1 MVKQNCMT
9 RAKNNRTLQL
19 FPEDYEK
26 YGKLILTENYIN
38 IDTDFVN
45 KTICGDTLKTLSY
58 ISNEF
63 ADLIIVDPPYNL
75 SKNYNGY
82 QFNKTNNEE
91 YEKYLESWFITLCDK
106 LKDNGTLY
114 MCGDWKCSCQMMNVI
129 SKHLT
134 IMNRIT
140 WKRDK
145 GRGAKANYKNNM
157 EDIWFAVKNPKD
169 YYFNVDAIKVKKE
182 VVAPYKE
189 NGKPKDRV
197 ETEDGEKYR
206 MTYPSNIWTD
216 MVVPFW
222 SMSEN
227 TEHPTQK
234 PEKLIERLILTS
246 SKEGDTVFDPF
257 LGSGTTSVVAKKLN
271 RKYCGIELNY
281 DYCVMAEKKN

>member
-1 MVKQNCMT
+1 MV

-19 FPEDYEK
+19 FPEDYER
-26 YGKLILTENYIN
+26 YGKLILAEND
-38 IDTDFVN
+38 IDAVTDFVD
-45 KTICGDTLKTLSY
+45 KTICGDTLKILPY
-58 ISNEF
+58 IPDKF
-63 ADLIIVDPPYNL
+63 ANLIIVDPPYNL

-82 QFNKTNNEE
+82 KFNKTNNVE
-91 YEKYLESWFITLCDK
+91 YEKYIESWLISLCSK

-114 MCGDWKCSCQMMNVI
+114 MCGDWKCSCQMMNTI

-169 YYFNVDAIKVKKE
+169 YYFNVNAIKVRKE

-189 NGKPKDRV
+189 NGKPKDWI
-197 ETEDGEKYR
+197 ESEDGEKYR

-227 TEHPTQK
+227 TEHPIQK
-234 PEKLIERLILTS
+234 PEKLIERLILAS
-246 SKEGDTVFDPF
+246 SKEGDIIFDPF

-271 RKYCGIELNY
+271 RRYCGIELNY
-281 DYCVMAEKKN
+281 DYCVMTEKRIDKLL

>member
-1 MVKQNCMT
+1 MV

-19 FPEDYEK
+19 FPEDYER
-26 YGKLILTENYIN
+26 YGKLILAEND
-38 IDTDFVN
+38 IDATTDFVD
-45 KTICGDTLKTLSY
+45 KTICGDTLKILPY
-58 ISNEF
+58 VPDKF
-63 ADLIIVDPPYNL
+63 ANLIIVDPPYNL

-82 QFNKTNNEE
+82 KFNKTNNVE
-91 YEKYLESWFITLCDK
+91 YEKYIESWLISLCSK

-114 MCGDWKCSCQMMNVI
+114 MCGDWKCSCQMMNTI

-189 NGKPKDRV
+189 NGKPKDWI
-197 ETEDGEKYR
+197 ESEDGEKYR

-234 PEKLIERLILTS
+234 PEKLIERLISAS
-246 SKEGDTVFDPF
+246 SKEGDVILDPF

-281 DYCVMAEKKN
+281 DYCVMAEKRVDKLL